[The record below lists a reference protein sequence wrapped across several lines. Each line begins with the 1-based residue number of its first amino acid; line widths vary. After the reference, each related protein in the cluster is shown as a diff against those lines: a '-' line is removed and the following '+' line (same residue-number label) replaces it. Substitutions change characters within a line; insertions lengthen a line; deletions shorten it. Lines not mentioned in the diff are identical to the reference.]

1 MHQTFMKA
9 ALTEAI
15 NSHKEGGIP
24 IGSVLV
30 HQGRIISR
38 GHNMRVQEDSAILHA
53 DLSTIENA
61 GRMPVEVYQESI
73 LYTTL
78 APCHMCAGAI
88 LLYKIPHVVIGEN
101 KNFKGAEQLLLAHGV
116 KVEVLNDQECFKLMH
131 NFINT
136 EPELWYEDI
145 AI

>member
-1 MHQTFMKA
+1 MQNFMKA

-15 NSHKEGGIP
+15 NSKKEGGIP

-30 HQGRIISR
+30 HQGKIISR
-38 GHNMRVQEDSAILHA
+38 GHNKRVQEDSAILHA
-53 DLSTIENA
+53 DLSTLENA
-61 GRMPVEVYQESI
+61 GRMPVEIYQESV

-78 APCHMCAGAI
+78 APCAMCAGAI
-88 LLYKIPHVVIGEN
+88 LLYKIPQVVIGED
-101 KNFKGAEQLLLAHGV
+101 KNFKGSAQLLISHGV
-116 KVEVLNDQECFKLMH
+116 KVQVLNDQECINLMY

-145 AI
+145 AV

>member
-9 ALTEAI
+9 ALSEAL
-15 NSHKEGGIP
+15 NSRKEGGIP
-24 IGSVLV
+24 VGSVLV

-38 GHNMRVQEDSAILHA
+38 GRNQRVQEDSAILHA
-53 DLSTIENA
+53 DLSTIANA
-61 GRMPVEVYQESI
+61 GRMPVEIYQESI

-78 APCHMCAGAI
+78 SPCPMCAGAI

-101 KNFKGAEQLLLAHGV
+101 KNFKGSEALLLANGV
-116 KVEVLNDQECFKLMH
+116 KVEVLDEQDCVKLMY

>member
-1 MHQTFMKA
+1 MKA
-9 ALTEAI
+9 AFIEAI

-38 GHNMRVQEDSAILHA
+38 GRNQRVQEESAILHA

-61 GRMPVEVYQESI
+61 GRMPVEIYQESI

-78 APCHMCAGAI
+78 SPCVMCAGAI

-101 KNFKGAEQLLLAHGV
+101 KNFKGSDQLLISNGV
-116 KVEVLNDQECFKLMH
+116 KVEILNDQECINLMY

-136 EPELWYEDI
+136 NPELWYEDI

>member
-1 MHQTFMKA
+1 MKA

-15 NSHKEGGIP
+15 NSKKEGGIP

-30 HQGRIISR
+30 HQGKIISR
-38 GHNMRVQEDSAILHA
+38 GHNKRVQEDSAILHA
-53 DLSTIENA
+53 DLSTLENA
-61 GRMPVEVYQESI
+61 GRMPVEIYQESV

-78 APCHMCAGAI
+78 APCAMCAGAI
-88 LLYKIPHVVIGEN
+88 LLYKIPQVVIGED
-101 KNFKGAEQLLLAHGV
+101 KNFKGSAQLLISHGV
-116 KVEVLNDQECFKLMH
+116 KVQVLNDQECINLMY

-145 AI
+145 AV